1 MNYVPKQWDAAVFA
15 QGRVGTKETGKLIP
29 AVLHQHQVVKMYICF
44 FKQSMFKKNLKR
56 KRQSL

>member
-1 MNYVPKQWDAAVFA
+1 MQQCLLKE
-15 QGRVGTKETGKLIP
+15 RVGTKETGKLIP
-29 AVLHQHQVVKMYICF
+29 ALLHQHQVVKMYICF